1 LELKRRRYGFYKII
15 DFLYSNPFI
24 LNISDNFGLGT

>member
-15 DFLYSNPFI
+15 QFI
-24 LNISDNFGLGT
+24 VIPKLISYIYFE